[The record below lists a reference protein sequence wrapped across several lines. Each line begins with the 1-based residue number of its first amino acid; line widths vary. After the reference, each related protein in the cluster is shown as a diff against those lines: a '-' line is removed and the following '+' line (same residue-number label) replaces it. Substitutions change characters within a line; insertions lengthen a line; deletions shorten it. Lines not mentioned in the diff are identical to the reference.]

1 MAGAKDRRLTFNDVA
16 QLYDDIRP
24 SYPAPMFDELFRQ
37 LPPRPQVIEVGPG
50 TGQATRDLL
59 DRGARV
65 RAIEISPAMA
75 GILRANLPTEELDIS
90 VGDFDVL
97 DILAGSADM
106 VFSATAYHW
115 VSAKAQVDRPATLL
129 ESGGTIAIAE
139 VIQVDAPE
147 DEGFFAAVQPI
158 YERYGEGHT
167 GPPTPSRENVDT
179 SMRRAL
185 AADHRFRDV
194 QLRRYDWDQTYSAAD
209 FRTLMV
215 TYSGTQ
221 MMHEVARNGL
231 LDDIEAF
238 AHDQFG
244 GIVTRPLVVTL
255 TTATLA

>member
-65 RAIEISPAMA
+65 HAIEISPAMA

-97 DILAGSADM
+97 DIPAGSADM

-129 ESGGTIAIAE
+129 RSGGTIA
-139 VIQVDAPE
+139 DR
-147 DEGFFAAVQPI
+147 G
-158 YERYGEGHT
+158 
-167 GPPTPSRENVDT
+167 
-179 SMRRAL
+179 
-185 AADHRFRDV
+185 
-194 QLRRYDWDQTYSAAD
+194 
-209 FRTLMV
+209 
-215 TYSGTQ
+215 
-221 MMHEVARNGL
+221 
-231 LDDIEAF
+231 
-238 AHDQFG
+238 AHPG
-244 GIVTRPLVVTL
+244 RCPRG
-255 TTATLA
+255 

>member
-1 MAGAKDRRLTFNDVA
+1 MAGAKDRRLTFNDIA

-24 SYPAPMFDELFRQ
+24 SYPAPMFDELFRP

-59 DRGARV
+59 DRGAHV

-97 DILAGSADM
+97 DIPAGSADM

-129 ESGGTIAIAE
+129 RSGGTIAIAE
-139 VIQVDAPE
+139 LIQVDAPE
-147 DEGFFAAVQPI
+147 DEGFFAAVQPF

-167 GPPTPSRENVDT
+167 GSPAPSRENVDT

-185 AADHRFRDV
+185 AADQRFRDV

-221 MMHEVARNGL
+221 MMDEVARNGL
-231 LDDIEAF
+231 LGDIEAF

-255 TTATLA
+255 TTATLL